1 MRLADFI
8 DANLDLLLSDWRN
21 FARQLDLRR
30 SAVSEHALQTSARSL
45 LRQLAAEL
53 RTGPQGTGNGEAKH
67 GVTRQA
73 HVHARN
79 RLRAGFTLTEMVAEF
94 CALRANILER
104 WARETDEMGT
114 DAREDL
120 VRFNQALD
128 QALKEA
134 ISRYSA
140 GLERAR
146 DLFVGILAHDL
157 RTPLGAIAMSAQAL
171 MLTDEL
177 PDRCREAAT
186 RIGHSG
192 SRMQRMIDDLL
203 DFTRTRLGSPLPL
216 ALSNSDLKDVCA
228 RALDEIRAVH
238 PERDFLLEC
247 QGRLAGR
254 WDANRLAQ
262 LLANLLGNAVQHG
275 AADHPV
281 ALRVRR
287 VEDGVIAE
295 VHNRGTPIPPHMRHQ
310 IFDPLMRGPRHG
322 IERRRTGLGLGLYI
336 ARQIAVA
343 HQGTLTVA
351 SSESGTTFTLWLP
364 DDPSP
369 D

>member
-8 DANLDLLLSDWRN
+8 DANLDLLLGDWRN

-45 LRQLAAEL
+45 LRQLAADL
-53 RTGPQGTGNGEAKH
+53 RAGPAGAGTGEHPAGAI
-67 GVTRQA
+67 RQA

-79 RLRAGFTLTEMVAEF
+79 RLRAGFTLTEMVSEF

-104 WARETDEMGT
+104 WARETGEMST
-114 DAREDL
+114 EARDDL

-128 QALKEA
+128 QALKES
-134 ISRYSA
+134 ISRYSV

-171 MLTDEL
+171 MLADEL
-177 PDRCREAAT
+177 PDRYREAAT

-216 ALSNSDLKDVCA
+216 ALSDSDLEDICT

-238 PERDFLLEC
+238 PDRTFMLEC

-275 AADHPV
+275 CADRPV

-287 VEDGVIAE
+287 GEGCVIAE
-295 VHNRGTPIPPHMRHQ
+295 VHNQGAPIPPHMRHQ

-364 DDPSP
+364 AASSP

>member
-53 RTGPQGTGNGEAKH
+53 RAGPQGTDNGEAAH

-104 WARETDEMGT
+104 WGRETDEMGT

-128 QALKEA
+128 LALKES

-262 LLANLLGNAVQHG
+262 LLANLLANAVQHG
-275 AADHPV
+275 DTDRPV

-287 VEDGVIAE
+287 AEDGVIAE
-295 VHNRGTPIPPHMRHQ
+295 VHNQGTPIPPHMRHQ